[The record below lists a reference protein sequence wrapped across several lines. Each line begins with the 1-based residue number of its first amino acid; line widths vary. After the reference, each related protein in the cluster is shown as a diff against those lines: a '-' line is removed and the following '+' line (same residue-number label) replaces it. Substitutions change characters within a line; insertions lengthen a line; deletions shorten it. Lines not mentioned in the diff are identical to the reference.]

1 MSFAVYDFFTAKNA
15 KERKV
20 FKIMKIAR
28 AFAPAHISGI
38 FIIDIRKD
46 AAFSG
51 SMGCG
56 ICLET
61 GAITTVRP
69 SDETIIKI
77 NGRICEAATTLSAI
91 KNLTSKPVLV
101 ESTLGIPVGCGF
113 GASGAGALSAALA
126 LNEALSLDLTLKD
139 LAGAAHCAEVTNMT
153 GLGDITG
160 MTFGGI
166 VVRKKAG
173 APFTGIIDKIPCR
186 NNKISWISLGE
197 ISTKKVLTDEL
208 KKKSINKS
216 GKAKLRELLKK
227 PTIENLFLQ
236 SRGFATE
243 IGLMSPKVKDAIEAV
258 EAKGGLASQA
268 MLGDTV
274 FAMNDNGALLE
285 FGQVHESRI
294 SLAGAH
300 LL

>member
-1 MSFAVYDFFTAKNA
+1 M
-15 KERKV
+15 
-20 FKIMKIAR
+20 IPMKIAK

-56 ICLET
+56 ICLEN

-77 NGRICEAATTLSAI
+77 NGTICEAATTLLAI
-91 KNLTSKPVLV
+91 KNLTSEPVLV
-101 ESTLGIPVGCGF
+101 ETTLDIPVGYGF

-126 LNEALSLDLTLKD
+126 LNEALSLNLTLKD

-153 GLGDITG
+153 GLGDVTG

-173 APFTGIIDKIPCR
+173 APFIGTIDKIPCR
-186 NNKISWISLGE
+186 DTKISWVSFSE
-197 ISTKKVLTDEL
+197 ISTKSVLTDEL
-208 KKKSINKS
+208 KKKSINKA
-216 GKAKLRELLKK
+216 GQAKLKELLKK
-227 PTIENLFLQ
+227 PTLENLFSQ
-236 SRGFATE
+236 SRGFAAE

-258 EAKGGLASQA
+258 EAAGGLASQA

-274 FAMNDNGALLE
+274 FAINDNGALLE